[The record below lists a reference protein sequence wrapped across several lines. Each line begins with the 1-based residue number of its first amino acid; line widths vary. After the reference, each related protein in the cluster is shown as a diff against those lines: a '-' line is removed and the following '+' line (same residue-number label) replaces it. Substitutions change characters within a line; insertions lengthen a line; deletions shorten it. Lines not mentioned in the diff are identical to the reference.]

1 MHGSENYLLAK
12 SAEKL
17 GTPVK
22 MELDKLRQVAEE
34 RAANCNKGLAGVLGI
49 SSPGTAISICSSPI
63 SQIRSDA
70 TVISGAACPM
80 SAVSFKPGM
89 SVYRPGRSS
98 TTTEQEHCPPTP
110 SFNEGKRSR
119 LSYSESNENRDLSN
133 VSDLKS
139 RFNEALSA
147 AAAESS
153 IPFSPARASSQGI
166 NLVERETCPNKLAS
180 RQKQI
185 DYGKNTTGYCLY
197 TAQVPKNHRK
207 RGDHPWTPNK
217 FQMCSKR
224 SWDGQVRKWRR
235 ALHKFD
241 PNDEPNCEDSIET
254 ESIKESSRLDLENE
268 GN

>member
-1 MHGSENYLLAK
+1 M
-12 SAEKL
+12 

-34 RAANCNKGLAGVLGI
+34 RAASCNKGKGLASVLGI
-49 SSPGTAISICSSPI
+49 PSATASNICSSPLA
-63 SQIRSDA
+63 QIRSDTSIA
-70 TVISGAACPM
+70 AACPM

-98 TTTEQEHCPPTP
+98 TLSTEQHCPPTP

-119 LSYSESNENRDLSN
+119 LSSTSESDSVANENRDLSN
-133 VSDLKS
+133 GTDLKT
-139 RFNEALSA
+139 RFNEALNA
-147 AAAESS
+147 NI
-153 IPFSPARASSQGI
+153 IPFSPARQGI
-166 NLVERETCPNKLAS
+166 NLVERETDPKKLAS

-185 DYGKNTTGYCLY
+185 DYGKNTSGYALY
-197 TAQVPKNHRK
+197 TAQVARSQRK

-217 FQMCSKR
+217 NQLCSKR

-241 PNDEPNCEDSIET
+241 PNEPSCDSIET
-254 ESIKESSRLDLENE
+254 ESNASGDSNE
-268 GN
+268 QQ